1 MGSPSAFNNSPL
13 HLAIEK
19 LNGKNCKEWA
29 QAIKLIIDGKGKL
42 GFLTGE
48 TQRPS
53 PTDAVASQKWQ
64 SENSF
69 ITSCSINSMKP
80 AIGKTTQDM
89 ALADEARRLGS
100 HGILHRDAR
109 FVVRAR
115 SQLQRGMG
123 VHRPEASTLVTRG
136 PHARSSPRQSKRTY
150 CEHFAGKGS
159 IRIYESITLNPV
171 LHDLSSGKMIGSAKE
186 REGLYYFD
194 EANVRGQ
201 CPLTVCYFASSPRE
215 SGLLLW

>member
-136 PHARSSPRQSKRTY
+136 PHARSSQDNLR
-150 CEHFAGKGS
+150 GLIVS
-159 IRIYESITLNPV
+159 I
-171 LHDLSSGKMIGSAKE
+171 DLSSGKMIGSAKE
-186 REGLYYFD
+186 REGYITSTKLMCVD
-194 EANVRGQ
+194 SV
-201 CPLTVCYFASSPRE
+201 
-215 SGLLLW
+215 LLLFVILHLVLGKWTFVMVELLAV

>member
-13 HLAIEK
+13 HLAVEK
-19 LNGKNCKEWA
+19 LNGKNYREWA
-29 QAIKLIIDGKGKL
+29 QAIKLIINGKGKL

-48 TQRPS
+48 TRRPP

-80 AIGKTTQDM
+80 AIGKTYIHGS
-89 ALADEARRLGS
+89 ADEARRSGS

-109 FVVRAR
+109 FVTRAR

-123 VHRPEASTLVTRG
+123 VHEKVMLREYLTFGPEASALVTRG

-150 CEHFAGKGS
+150 CEHSKFLPSHCVVQGP
-159 IRIYESITLNPV
+159 II
-171 LHDLSSGKMIGSAKE
+171 GKMIGSAKE
-186 REGLYYFD
+186 REGLYYLMK
-194 EANVRGQ
+194 
-201 CPLTVCYFASSPRE
+201 LTCVDSV
-215 SGLLLW
+215 LLLFVIRI